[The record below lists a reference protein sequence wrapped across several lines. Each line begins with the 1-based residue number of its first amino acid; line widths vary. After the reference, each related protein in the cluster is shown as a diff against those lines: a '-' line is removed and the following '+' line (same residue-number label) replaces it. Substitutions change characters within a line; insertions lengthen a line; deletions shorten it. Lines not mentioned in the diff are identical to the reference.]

1 MKLKVVLP
9 RGAGSV
15 GCLMFDA
22 GMAWHGTA
30 ISADSVVIES
40 LQSDLQVMS
49 ELSDLRTVV
58 ETTCDAVADQA
69 KGNTKVTVTES
80 NGVKN

>member
-1 MKLKVVLP
+1 
-9 RGAGSV
+9 
-15 GCLMFDA
+15 MFDVRS
-22 GMAWHGTA
+22 MRAWHGTA
-30 ISADSVVIES
+30 ISADYVVIES

-58 ETTCDAVADQA
+58 EATCDAVADQA

-80 NGVKN
+80 NGVKNWDCGRP